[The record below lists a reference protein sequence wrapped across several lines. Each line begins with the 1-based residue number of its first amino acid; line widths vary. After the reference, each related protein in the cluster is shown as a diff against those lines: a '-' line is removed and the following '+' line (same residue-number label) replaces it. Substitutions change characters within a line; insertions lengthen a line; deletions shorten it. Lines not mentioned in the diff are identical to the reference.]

1 MCCKTRINVMQIK
14 VKTIIYYFNNIYIM
28 GRKESEKRS
37 EKVERMKEKE

>member
-1 MCCKTRINVMQIK
+1 MQIK
-14 VKTIIYYFNNIYIM
+14 VKTIIYYFNNIYIYIYIM